1 MSSLAI
7 LSIAVLLVL
16 FVLVRVL
23 VGDAE
28 PGDDAGLAA
37 ALEVGLQISA
47 GESLR
52 GVEPEDRAVVLQAL
66 PDDQRPA
73 KKKWIE
79 TDRMSFIAYF
89 QRIICTS
96 LASFS
101 RMTKLDVMRALPSYD
116 QTIDKSVQNCKS
128 FFQK

>member
-1 MSSLAI
+1 MSSLDI
-7 LSIAVLLVL
+7 LYIAVLLVL

-37 ALEVGLQISA
+37 ALQVGLQISA

-89 QRIICTS
+89 QIICTS